1 MNAFSWVSVVL
12 TSIIAGTIG
21 GTVGFGSG
29 VLMLPVCVAAFG
41 ARDSVPLLTI
51 ASILG
56 NLSRVYFSWRET
68 NWRVVLAF
76 ALGGVPSSAM
86 GALVFVKTE
95 SEVVARILGIFLIGL
110 VVVRRWM
117 GHRQWKIRL
126 YHFTLLGGVIG
137 FLSGIVSTTG
147 PIHAPFFLYF
157 GLLKGAYLATEA
169 LATTTMHVTK
179 AAVYGKFAVLNESIL
194 AKGVLLGAGMS
205 LGSYL
210 GKRVVSKMSTQ
221 AFLLLVEGLLVVAGV
236 WMVFSGR

>member
-1 MNAFSWVSVVL
+1 MNGLVWAGVLLVSAV
-12 TSIIAGTIG
+12 AGTIG

-29 VLMLPVCVAAFG
+29 VLMLPVCVVAFG

-68 NWRVVLAF
+68 NWRVVFAF
-76 ALGGVPSSAM
+76 ALGGVPSSAI
-86 GALVFVKTE
+86 GALVFVRTE
-95 SEVVARILGIFLIGL
+95 SEVVARLLGIFLVCL
-110 VVVRRWM
+110 VVLRRWM
-117 GHRQWKIRL
+117 GHREWKIRL
-126 YHFTLLGGVIG
+126 YHFTILGGVIG

-169 LATTTMHVTK
+169 LSTTTMHVTK
-179 AAVYGKFAVLNESIL
+179 AIVYGKFAALNL
-194 AKGVLLGAGMS
+194 VTLKNGLLLGAGMS

-210 GKRVVSKMSTQ
+210 GKRVMSRMSPKS
-221 AFLLLVEGLLVVAGV
+221 FLLLVEVLLVVAGV
-236 WMVFSGR
+236 WMVISGR